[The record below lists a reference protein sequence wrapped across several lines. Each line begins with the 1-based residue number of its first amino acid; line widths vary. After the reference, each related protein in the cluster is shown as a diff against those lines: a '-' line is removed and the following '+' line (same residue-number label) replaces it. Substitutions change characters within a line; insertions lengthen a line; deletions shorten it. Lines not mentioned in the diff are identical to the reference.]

1 MLCRDVASG
10 SDRHLDIT
18 FRLQVLKAHP
28 SEHFC
33 LCHTITLLHTRLLIL
48 KNIHVD
54 LCLISLIQ
62 WTHNRGPAR
71 TSVNW
76 GVHGNTSCPPSW
88 RAMNQLIYQSPTQIA
103 LLHASAVERELWKLN
118 AHFV

>member
-1 MLCRDVASG
+1 MGHAMNPVIHGVTMELYTIMYS
-10 SDRHLDIT
+10 
-18 FRLQVLKAHP
+18 VL
-28 SEHFC
+28 
-33 LCHTITLLHTRLLIL
+33 IYLHY
-48 KNIHVD
+48 
-54 LCLISLIQ
+54 
-62 WTHNRGPAR
+62 RGPAR

-76 GVHGNTSCPPSW
+76 SVHGNTSCPPSW

>member
-1 MLCRDVASG
+1 MYAHTKKKSVLMSLCVY
-10 SDRHLDIT
+10 
-18 FRLQVLKAHP
+18 
-28 SEHFC
+28 
-33 LCHTITLLHTRLLIL
+33 
-48 KNIHVD
+48 
-54 LCLISLIQ
+54 
-62 WTHNRGPAR
+62 RGPAR

-103 LLHASAVERELWKLN
+103 LLHASAELWKLN